1 MIYFVIYSTS
11 NFGKFTVKR
20 GFRPMSNAGFS
31 QTGFDILYVS
41 TYLPVQYIVEWRP
54 LCNRSWM
61 FLWINCNSIFVNIS
75 KFHVYSYSSLWREKH
90 QHFPPKNFLEKIKMS
105 ILASPSLL
113 TIYCTVHTDTK
124 VTDFP
129 QYKMKFLNPS
139 SPPPLSLSARLLA
152 SCIGLNIVF
161 NWCIWPSVILAKD

>member
-11 NFGKFTVKR
+11 NFGKFSVKR
-20 GFRPMSNAGFS
+20 GFTPMSNV
-31 QTGFDILYVS
+31 GFDTLYVS
-41 TYLPVQYIVEWRP
+41 PYLPVQYIVEWRP

-113 TIYCTVHTDTK
+113 TIYCTLTHK

-129 QYKMKFLNPS
+129 PYKMKCSWEFFNPS
-139 SPPPLSLSARLLA
+139 SPPLPLCQA
-152 SCIGLNIVF
+152 SCLMHWIEH
-161 NWCIWPSVILAKD
+161 CI